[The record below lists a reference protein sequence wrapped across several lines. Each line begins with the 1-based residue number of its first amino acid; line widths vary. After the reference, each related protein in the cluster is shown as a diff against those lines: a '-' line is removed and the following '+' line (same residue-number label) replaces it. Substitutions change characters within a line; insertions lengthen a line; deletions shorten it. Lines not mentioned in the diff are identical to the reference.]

1 MTEPETSSTAVWV
14 GRKMSRSATV
24 GDQTVR
30 GEDHRSL
37 CDQDILRLLNFPNDT
52 DWRNT
57 LLLIVDP
64 GNGPYDIQDFV
75 PSLSSVIDLKDIVHF
90 GASVV
95 THVYIMGM
103 KTENSASALLNSR
116 EIQVKGR
123 KCRIISIENRKVV
136 INIHWLPPVLS
147 HDLVNRHFINYGKIL
162 KCEFL
167 KSSVPSLEH
176 VLTNKRRIW
185 LELKQGI
192 NTEDLPYFIRVK
204 GMTGSVVIAGRPLLC
219 YRCKQFGHIRR
230 NCVAKKCETCKKF
243 GHNRKLYW

>member
-1 MTEPETSSTAVWV
+1 
-14 GRKMSRSATV
+14 MSRFETV
-24 GDQTVR
+24 EVQSLR
-30 GEDHRSL
+30 GESHRYL

-64 GNGPYDIQDFV
+64 GNGPYDIEDFV
-75 PSLSSVIDLKDIVHF
+75 PSLRSVIDLKDIVHF

-95 THVYIMGM
+95 THVYIIGM
-103 KTENSASALLNSR
+103 KTENSASALLNLR

-123 KCRIISIENRKVV
+123 KCRIIPIENRKVI
-136 INIHWLPPVLS
+136 INIHWLTPVLS
-147 HDLVNRHFINYGKIL
+147 HDLVNRHFINYGRIV

-167 KSSVPSLEH
+167 KSAVPGLEH
-176 VLTNKRRIW
+176 VLTNKRRVW

-192 NTEDLPYFIRVK
+192 SIEELPYFIRVK
-204 GMTGSVVIAGRPLLC
+204 GMTGSVVIADRPLLC

-230 NCVAKKCETCKKF
+230 NCLEKVQ
-243 GHNRKLYW
+243 NL